1 MFESGVLTSLDL
13 TFWRLELQALFQAC
27 DLYSGEKNEIDLEF
41 SCFKFVK
48 FQLESYFKKCSNFL
62 VGILCIV
69 SY

>member
-1 MFESGVLTSLDL
+1 MFESGFGISGFYFL
-13 TFWRLELQALFQAC
+13 RLELQDLFQAC

-41 SCFKFVK
+41 SWFIFVK
-48 FQLESYFKKCSNFL
+48 FQLESYFKKHCYFL